1 MNSHESS
8 EKNGS
13 LRTSLLWVRF
23 VCVFLLVLILMPA
36 PGYSES
42 GSTPL
47 TTRRIASG
55 VSRPVLVTAPD
66 GDFERLFIVQQAGI
80 IRIYDMTSGNLLTT
94 PFLNINSIVGGGT
107 SGADERGLLGMA
119 FHPDYLNNGFFYLY
133 YTNNSSNTVVARFSV
148 SSSNPDVA
156 NPSPDQI
163 LFTQNQPFTN
173 HNGGMIAFGP
183 NDGYLYI
190 GLGDGGSA
198 NDPQGNSQNQNT
210 RLGKMLRLDVDGGS
224 PYAIP
229 PDNPFAGPGAPLDE
243 IWASGLRNPWR
254 FSFDRLTGDM
264 YIADVGQFNWEE
276 ISIQP
281 ASSAGGE
288 NYGWRCMEGNSCT
301 GLSGCAC
308 NAASLTDPV
317 QVYSHGSGCSIT
329 GGNVYRGCAM
339 PDMHG
344 IYFYSDWCSSTIWS
358 FEWNGSSVQNFT
370 NRTSELDPPGSQSI
384 AGVTGFGEDAYGEI
398 YICDW
403 NGGEIFKI
411 VPANI
416 DALDANGNFIVDSC
430 ECAIGNTTDCNN
442 NGEPDACDIASG
454 VEVDCNEDSI
464 PDSCQT
470 PVNDCNSNGI
480 EDSCDIAAG
489 ASDCDGDGIPDTCQ
503 LDTQDCDG
511 NGVHDVCDINN
522 GTLVDCD
529 FDNLP
534 DSCEVVNGTGEDCN
548 SNTLLDNCEIDL
560 GIADDCNN
568 NGSIDSCEVDAGTT
582 ADCNNNGN
590 PDSCDIASG
599 AEQDDNTN
607 GIPDSCEAANFKR
620 GDPNE
625 DGVVNIADAVRIL
638 GFLFNNEA
646 EPSCLDST
654 DVNDDGSLDIS
665 DGVALL
671 TYLFGTASLPL
682 PGENCG
688 PDPTADGLDC
698 GSYSNCP

>member
-1 MNSHESS
+1 MNSESS
-8 EKNGS
+8 NTF
-13 LRTSLLWVRF
+13 RTPLFLVRTL
-23 VCVFLLVLILMPA
+23 CAFLVILVLFPDVSIA
-36 PGYSES
+36 ES
-42 GSTPL
+42 GTTPL
-47 TTRRIASG
+47 STRRIASG
-55 VSRPVLVTAPD
+55 VARPVLVAAPE

-80 IRIYDMTSGNLLTT
+80 IRIYDMASATLLTT
-94 PFLNINSIVGGGT
+94 PFLNINSIVGGGN
-107 SGADERGLLGMA
+107 SGADERGLLGLA
-119 FHPDYLNNGFFYLY
+119 FHPDYMNNGFFYLY
-133 YTNNSSNTVVARFSV
+133 YTNNSSDTVVARFSV
-148 SSSNPDVA
+148 SATKPNVA
-156 NPSPDQI
+156 NGSPDQI

-198 NDPQGNSQNQNT
+198 NDPQGNSQNPNT
-210 RLGKMLRLDVDGGS
+210 RLGKMLRLDVDAGT

-229 PDNPFAGPGAPLDE
+229 PDNPFVGPGAPLDE
-243 IWASGLRNPWR
+243 IWATGLRNPWR
-254 FSFDRLTGDM
+254 FSFDRDNGDL

-281 ASSAGGE
+281 FSSVGGE

-308 NAASLTDPV
+308 NSAALTDPV

-344 IYFYSDWCSSTIWS
+344 IYFYSDWCTSTIWS
-358 FEWNGSSVQNFT
+358 FLWNGSSVTEFT
-370 NRTSELDPPGSQSI
+370 NRSAELNPPGSQSI
-384 AGVTGFGEDAYGEI
+384 SGVTGFGEDAYGEV

-416 DALDANGNFIVDSC
+416 DSVDTNGNFIVDSC
-430 ECAIGNTTDCNN
+430 ECAIGNTADCNN
-442 NGEPDACDIASG
+442 NGEPDACDIAAG
-454 VEVDCNEDSI
+454 IEIDCDGDSI

-470 PVNDCNSNGI
+470 PAIDCDGNGI
-480 EDSCDIAAG
+480 EDSCDIEAG
-489 ASDCDGDGIPDTCQ
+489 ASDCDSDGIPDSCQ
-503 LDTQDCDG
+503 LATNDCDG
-511 NGVHDVCDINN
+511 NGVHDICDINS

-534 DSCEVVNGTGEDCN
+534 DSCEVINGTGDDCN

-568 NGSIDSCEVDAGTT
+568 NGAIDQCEVDSGSAP
-582 ADCNNNGN
+582 DCNDNGN
-590 PDSCDIASG
+590 PDSCDIA
-599 AEQDDNTN
+599 N
-607 GIPDSCEAANFKR
+607 GSELDSDGNGVPDACESITFRR

-625 DGVVNIADAVRIL
+625 DGAINIADAVRIL
-638 GFLFNNEA
+638 GFLFNGEGT
-646 EPSCLDST
+646 PSCLDAT

-671 TYLFGTASLPL
+671 TYLFGTANLPA
-682 PGENCG
+682 PGETCG
-688 PDPTADGLDC
+688 SDPTSDGLDC
-698 GSYSNCP
+698 SSYPNCP